1 METLNNPMTAQPE
14 NNAAR
19 TPATPRK
26 EKEAGFSTAA
36 KVGVRAA
43 AGVAAGIGAKIAADN
58 IPVNDP
64 DELNGKVIVD
74 AAEDGAQGLNHTPAH
89 TPAHHTPVSP
99 VEEEEPFDV
108 NEIKLEI
115 EPEPTVPTEISPIPG
130 EIEEVT
136 PDDIIVEPEIDDILI
151 DDPRGEVYVYDDDP
165 TDGMPEYIPDEDI
178 APFDDDLAIEDPDE
192 IEDLI

>member
-1 METLNNPMTAQPE
+1 M
-14 NNAAR
+14 
-19 TPATPRK
+19 
-26 EKEAGFSTAA
+26 
-36 KVGVRAA
+36 
-43 AGVAAGIGAKIAADN
+43 
-58 IPVNDP
+58 
-64 DELNGKVIVD
+64 
-74 AAEDGAQGLNHTPAH
+74 
-89 TPAHHTPVSP
+89 
-99 VEEEEPFDV
+99 EEEEPFDV

-115 EPEPTVPTEISPIPG
+115 EPEPTVPTEISPITD

-178 APFDDDLAIEDPDE
+178 APFDDDLAIEDPDV